1 MFFRKTKKEF
11 SYDKFIK
18 KAARSNPFE
27 LGIYDEYVG
36 YLRKNKSFA
45 DVKKLG
51 LKLVV
56 VSDTH
61 GHFAFLEERFSDFME
76 NVSEYDACVLLGD
89 IHPYDLKEIL
99 KIVPKQKILAI
110 RGNHDSF
117 ELYEKEGI
125 REMSGR
131 TVEIKGVTFAGVEGS
146 FRYKDGIFPSFSQYE
161 SLYQLEDMKPAD
173 VLLTHDCMFE
183 HSKNDIAHAG
193 LVGITRF
200 VYKYAPVWHIHG
212 HLHSSYQKEY
222 DNGTVEKC
230 VYLCEYL
237 EI

>member
-61 GHFAFLEERFSDFME
+61 GH
-76 NVSEYDACVLLGD
+76 
-89 IHPYDLKEIL
+89 
-99 KIVPKQKILAI
+99 
-110 RGNHDSF
+110 
-117 ELYEKEGI
+117 
-125 REMSGR
+125 
-131 TVEIKGVTFAGVEGS
+131 
-146 FRYKDGIFPSFSQYE
+146 
-161 SLYQLEDMKPAD
+161 
-173 VLLTHDCMFE
+173 
-183 HSKNDIAHAG
+183 
-193 LVGITRF
+193 
-200 VYKYAPVWHIHG
+200 
-212 HLHSSYQKEY
+212 LHSSYQKEY